1 VVRAFL
7 SDGYKIIDNLDV
19 LLAVL
24 DGVRQAGAPVQVDGC
39 DLTERRMYVRVVCE
53 QVAVLAPALLA
64 GYRSPFT
71 GAAGADNP
79 VVFAGFVITNSE
91 TGCGA
96 FTLTPRLVVQVCRN
110 GMTITRDALRAVHL
124 GERLE
129 VGTVTWSDN
138 TRDKTL
144 ALVTAKTT
152 DAVTAYL
159 DPGYVTRALRA
170 IEAEAGHPVT
180 DPQEA
185 IRVVS
190 QRLRFTD
197 AQQHDILSCFIRG
210 GDVTAGGVMHAVTA
224 AAQAQDDADTA
235 HEMESAALRA
245 LDIAAAL

>member
-1 VVRAFL
+1 
-7 SDGYKIIDNLDV
+7 
-19 LLAVL
+19 
-24 DGVRQAGAPVQVDGC
+24 
-39 DLTERRMYVRVVCE
+39 MYVRVVCE

-71 GAAGADNP
+71 GASGADNP

-110 GMTITRDALRAVHL
+110 GMTLTRDALRAVHL

-129 VGTVTWSDN
+129 EGTVTWSDN

-144 ALVTAKTT
+144 ALITKTT

-159 DPGYVTRALRA
+159 DPGYVTGAVRA
-170 IEAEAGHPVT
+170 IEAGAGHPVT

-197 AQQHDILSCFIRG
+197 AQQADILSSFIRG

-235 HEMESAALRA
+235 HEMESSALRA